1 MGSPSD
7 PTPGLKL
14 LSIYV
19 ARPDRAQAK
28 LLASEL
34 SLQFPSNGEVLDA
47 QGQVLALSGDND
59 GAIDVFRRAYYKAPN
74 LELILSHYLSSLES
88 AKRYPEI
95 RSILQSRLER
105 DPGNL
110 VIKAQLIR
118 VEEKIGG
125 LQAGLAKARSFAK
138 SDPDSSGYDL
148 VSADLFELAGKRSDA
163 IALLEK
169 TTSARP
175 TDDNV
180 AIALAGLYGRAGDL
194 VKAEAVLNSRLK
206 DRPDAVAVRVALG
219 DFYIMNNKLE
229 PALNE
234 ENQLL
239 AKRPDDPK
247 ILNNLAWLYQQIG
260 NLSKAREFAERAIGL
275 APDNGSVADTLGWI
289 LLAQGDTKKALIH
302 LEAAS
307 TAVPGNAE
315 ISYHF
320 AVALGRA
327 GRAADARAILEQV
340 LGSGAAFSGKADAE
354 KLLKDLKPG

>member
-1 MGSPSD
+1 M
-7 PTPGLKL
+7 
-14 LSIYV
+14 
-19 ARPDRAQAK
+19 
-28 LLASEL
+28 
-34 SLQFPSNGEVLDA
+34 
-47 QGQVLALSGDND
+47 
-59 GAIDVFRRAYYKAPN
+59 
-74 LELILSHYLSSLES
+74 
-88 AKRYPEI
+88 
-95 RSILQSRLER
+95 
-105 DPGNL
+105 
-110 VIKAQLIR
+110 
-118 VEEKIGG
+118 
-125 LQAGLAKARSFAK
+125 
-138 SDPDSSGYDL
+138 
-148 VSADLFELAGKRSDA
+148 
-163 IALLEK
+163 
-169 TTSARP
+169 
-175 TDDNV
+175 
-180 AIALAGLYGRAGDL
+180 
-194 VKAEAVLNSRLK
+194 KAEAVLSSRLK